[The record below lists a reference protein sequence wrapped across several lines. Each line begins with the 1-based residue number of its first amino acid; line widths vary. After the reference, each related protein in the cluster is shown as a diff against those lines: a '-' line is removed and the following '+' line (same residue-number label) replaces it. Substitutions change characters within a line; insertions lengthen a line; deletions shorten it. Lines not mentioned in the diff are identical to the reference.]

1 MQIVSKK
8 LLKMFDHLDI
18 GTKMGSTTTA
28 GKSPIRLLMHC
39 SSGKSVPT
47 KQIWRRSRSFPVQ
60 SAAGTLKKS
69 GKTGPQRHHVEDG
82 QEAKGTNRKSQYDLH
97 GMCRNILEAPG

>member
-82 QEAKGTNRKSQYDLH
+82 QEAKGHQQE
-97 GMCRNILEAPG
+97 IPI

>member
-39 SSGKSVPT
+39 SSGKIVPT
-47 KQIWRRSRSFPVQ
+47 KHFYVWRRSRSLPVQ

-82 QEAKGTNRKSQYDLH
+82 QEAKGHQQE
-97 GMCRNILEAPG
+97 IPI